1 MLLKSN
7 LSLFILDPSA
17 HKTVSEIKLELQ
29 ETLKSSHIDSE
40 LEVVKKVID
49 DIVFAVEDNYG
60 KEHARNSVWPSCC
73 GLNGEAYN
81 DTDTMISSFIF
92 AQENVQILD
101 KNGEIGEL
109 SRGCSRSNDFSI
121 LTTNLDGVG
130 RSSENCLCRL
140 YSNSFEIEGNPP
152 SYSAEVLQ
160 ALKEGY
166 KKAADA
172 GGKKLFFMGKVP
184 YSLTVVTN
192 LRLSIAEI
200 PV

>member
-1 MLLKSN
+1 M
-7 LSLFILDPSA
+7 IPSA
-17 HKTVSEIKLELQ
+17 HKLFAEIKLELQ

-40 LEVVKKVID
+40 LEVVKEVID
-49 DIVFAVEDNYG
+49 KIVSAVEDNYG
-60 KEHARNSVWPSCC
+60 TPHARNSVWPSCC

-81 DTDTMISSFIF
+81 DTDTMMSSFIF
-92 AQENVQILD
+92 AQENVQILSNPD
-101 KNGEIGEL
+101 GEL
-109 SRGCSRSNDFSI
+109 DGGELYRGCSRSNDFSI

-140 YSNSFEIEGNPP
+140 YSNSFEIEENPP

-166 KKAADA
+166 KRAADA

-184 YSLTVVTN
+184 YILTVVTN
-192 LRLSIAEI
+192 
-200 PV
+200 